1 MSHHDRRFDPQ
12 KRHGLHSAERT
23 AKWQPRRL
31 LGSLGIQ
38 PGQTA
43 LDLGCGAG
51 FWTLPLAELAGPT
64 GFVWA
69 LDVSQE
75 MLDALAERQPPPT
88 VRPLRS
94 ELPHIDL
101 PDASVDWIWGAFV
114 VHEVEPL
121 DGLMAEMRRVL
132 RPGGQVALLDWRPD
146 AASMD
151 GPPADHRLS
160 PAVITE
166 HLQTAGF
173 ELLPALWQH
182 EDGYLIEAKTPGVTN
197 GPVA

>member
-1 MSHHDRRFDPQ
+1 MPNHDRRFDPQ

-43 LDLGCGAG
+43 LDLGCGTG
-51 FWTLPLAELAGPT
+51 FWTLPLAELVGPT
-64 GFVWA
+64 GLVWA

-75 MLDALAERQPPPT
+75 MLDALAERRPPET

-94 ELPHIDL
+94 ELPHVDL
-101 PDASVDWIWGAFV
+101 PDAAVDWIWGAFV

-121 DGLMAEMRRVL
+121 DALMAELRRVL

-146 AASMD
+146 AVSND
-151 GPPADHRLS
+151 GPPPHHRLS
-160 PAVITE
+160 PAVVSAA
-166 HLQTAGF
+166 LQSAAF
-173 ELLPALWQH
+173 EVLPPNWQH
-182 EDGYLIEAKTPGVTN
+182 EDGYLIEARLM
-197 GPVA
+197 AE

>member
-1 MSHHDRRFDPQ
+1 MSNHDRRFDPQ
-12 KRHGLHSAERT
+12 KRHGLHSAEREV
-23 AKWQPRRL
+23 KWQPRRL

-38 PGQTA
+38 PGCTA
-43 LDLGCGAG
+43 LELGCGTG
-51 FWTLPLAELAGPT
+51 FWTLPLAELVGPT
-64 GFVWA
+64 GLVWA

-121 DGLMAEMRRVL
+121 DALMAELRRVL

-146 AASMD
+146 AAGSD
-151 GPPADHRLS
+151 GPPPHHRLS
-160 PAVITE
+160 PAVVTG
-166 HLQTAGF
+166 HLQAAGF
-173 ELLPALWQH
+173 QLLPVAWQH
-182 EDGYLIEAKTPGVTN
+182 EDGYLIEARLLVG
-197 GPVA
+197 

>member
-51 FWTLPLAELAGPT
+51 FWTLPLADIVAASGA
-64 GFVWA
+64 VWA

-75 MLDALAERQPPPT
+75 MLDAMAERQPPPT

-166 HLQTAGF
+166 HLQAAGF

-182 EDGYLIEAKTPGVTN
+182 EDGYLIEAKTPGVPN